1 MDEAVPIV
9 KYTNRTILNGVYSIK
24 VDGFNKINQVL
35 SKQYCIFRF
44 IENDLAKKST
54 KCIWIESRRSF
65 QKAF

>member
-44 IENDLAKKST
+44 IENDLAKK
-54 KCIWIESRRSF
+54 RH
-65 QKAF
+65 